1 MSLATTNYLTV
12 PEAASRLGV
21 SPSTVWRWI
30 DNRILPAERVGR
42 RKIRIRE
49 ADLALVTRP
58 ARAEGAN
65 ELAFSPVHRV
75 VVRPTAE
82 ELAKRRK
89 AYDELMRL
97 HEQLGPSTITATE
110 ALAIAD
116 AEQQERNERLAG
128 VRR

>member
-1 MSLATTNYLTV
+1 MSIATTTYLSV
-12 PEAASRLGV
+12 PEAASKLGV

-30 DNRILPAERVGR
+30 DNRILPAERVGP

-49 ADLALVTRP
+49 ADLGLVTRP
-58 ARAEGAN
+58 ARSESASEVAPALLN
-65 ELAFSPVHRV
+65 RV
-75 VVRPTAE
+75 LVRPTAE

-97 HEQLGPSTITATE
+97 RGLLDPSTITATE

-116 AEQQERNERLAG
+116 AEQQEHDERMAG